1 MMKVFKTQAEVNA
14 ALNEHGNLALDDDVQ
29 FECSVKILGDI
40 NARNIK
46 ALDIK
51 ARNIDAWDIDAWNI
65 DAENIDARNIEAE
78 NINAGDIDAWN
89 IDAWNI
95 DALNINAGNI
105 KAWDINARNI
115 DARNVKARNIDAW
128 NIDAWNIDA
137 WDIDAWNIDAWD
149 TKALDIDARNI
160 TYYAFCI
167 AYGNIKCKSATG
179 SREKCLPPQ
188 CIDGQLIIKAAEAG
202 KERVMAENKLTPPSG
217 NNSWIEYAISTMET
231 RDLYNMQFAADE
243 LPCGRVVTREEMRQ
257 AAKNEYENLQKKIQ
271 GTR

>member
-1 MMKVFKTQAEVNA
+1 MKVFKTQAEVNA
-14 ALNEHGNLALDDDVQ
+14 ALNEHGDLAVVDDDVQ
-29 FECSVKILGDI
+29 FECSIKISGDI
-40 NARNIK
+40 D
-46 ALDIK
+46 ALNIK
-51 ARNIDAWDIDAWNI
+51 ARNIKAWNI

-78 NINAGDIDAWN
+78 NIN
-89 IDAWNI
+89 AWNI

-128 NIDAWNIDA
+128 N
-137 WDIDAWNIDAWD
+137 IDAWNIDAWD

-188 CIDGQLIIKAAEAG
+188 CIDGQLIIEADEAG
-202 KERVMAENKLTPPSG
+202 KDEDGRRTKNNTGDEN
-217 NNSWIEYAISTMET
+217 
-231 RDLYNMQFAADE
+231 
-243 LPCGRVVTREEMRQ
+243 RQ
-257 AAKNEYENLQKKIQ
+257 DARNHHDI
-271 GTR
+271 